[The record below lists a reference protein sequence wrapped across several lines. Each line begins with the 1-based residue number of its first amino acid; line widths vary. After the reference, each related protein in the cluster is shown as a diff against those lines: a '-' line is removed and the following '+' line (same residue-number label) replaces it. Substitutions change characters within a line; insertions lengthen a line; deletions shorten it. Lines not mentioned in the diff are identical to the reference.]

1 MLVISPLPHC
11 HPRRPPQPIHP
22 SPRIRLEPPNN
33 LRQPMP
39 PHLRGGLILRT
50 GRFQTGLF
58 LSCPNLASCLILCTG
73 RCVTGLFRS
82 RSNGR
87 TPQLPHGIQT
97 HPRDHLPTHKH
108 NNPMHVIRHHHKHIQ
123 LHMRVMLRQPL
134 PRLFDRLPHR
144 IQLHP
149 ADRDPTKQMLPPVR
163 TNRHRIRPILRV
175 VVFPQPPRS
184 PRTLN
189 PHRRTS
195 ILPSCVW
202 AGFKPASSDRDAPA
216 PTPRPFCVGAG
227 FQPASSGRDAPAPP
241 RALLA

>member
-58 LSCPNLASCLILCTG
+58 
-73 RCVTGLFRS
+73 RS
-82 RSNGR
+82 RSNQRR
-87 TPQLPHGIQT
+87 TPQLRHGIQT

-195 ILPSCVW
+195 ILPSCVG
-202 AGFKPASSDRDAPA
+202 AGFKPAS
-216 PTPRPFCVGAG
+216 T
-227 FQPASSGRDAPAPP
+227 GRDAPTPTPAPP
-241 RALLA
+241 A